1 MSVQIFQNIINQMK
15 DTLNREVGV
24 VDIRGVVVAGSDP
37 KKISETRSG
46 IYGELT
52 FDENV
57 MVVNG
62 YSYRSINNSVQPE
75 YAVFV
80 EGEDSVAEKISAVLM
95 VTFGNIKVL
104 YEEKNDRSA
113 LVKNILLDNVLP
125 NDIYIKAKELH
136 FSLETPRV
144 VFLVNFQNKNNHV
157 PYDMIQNLFPDKE
170 NDFLINIAE
179 QSIALVKEVKPY
191 VRVEELESI
200 AREIADTLSGEFY
213 ITVSIGVGTI
223 VDNIKY
229 LARSFK
235 EAMISLEVG
244 KIFDANKN
252 IICYES
258 LGIARL
264 IYQLP
269 TTMCDM
275 FIQEVFKREAY
286 ESLDSEILATVTAF
300 FENSLNV
307 SETAR
312 KLFIHRNT
320 LVYRLDKVQRLT
332 GLDLREFDHAITF
345 KVAMMVKK
353 YLANKHIPGRR

>member
-15 DTLNREVGV
+15 DVINREIGV
-24 VDIRGVVVAGSDP
+24 VDTIGTIIACSDS
-37 KKISETRSG
+37 KKNGEMRSG
-46 IYGELT
+46 VRGELT
-52 FDENV
+52 LEENV
-57 MVVNG
+57 IVING

-75 YAVFV
+75 YAVYV

-95 VTFGNIKVL
+95 VTFGNIKTL
-104 YEEKNDRSA
+104 YEERNDKSA
-113 LVKNILLDNVLP
+113 LIKNILLDNILP
-125 NDIYIKAKELH
+125 NDIYVKAKELH
-136 FSLETPRV
+136 FSLEEPRV
-144 VFLVNFQNKNNHV
+144 VFLVNFHTKNNHV

-170 NDFLINIAE
+170 NDFLVSVGE
-179 QSIALVKEVKPY
+179 QSIALVKGVKSF
-191 VRVEELESI
+191 VRTEELESI

-213 ITVSIGVGTI
+213 ITVSVGVGTV

-235 EAMISLEVG
+235 EAMIALEVG
-244 KIFDANKN
+244 KIFDADKN
-252 IICYES
+252 IICYED

-275 FIQEVFKREAY
+275 FIKEVFKREAY
-286 ESLDSEILATVTAF
+286 ESLDNEILSTVVVF
-300 FENSLNV
+300 FENNLNV

-312 KLFIHRNT
+312 KLFVHRNT

-345 KVAMMVKK
+345 KVAMLVKK
-353 YLANKHIPGRR
+353 YLTNKYVHDRR